1 MKEIPRDIERDV
13 YGEGGVVGELE
24 GEVAKMLG
32 KPAAV
37 FLPMGQQIALR
48 VHADRRDSRT
58 VLWHPF
64 CHLADN
70 EADGYRRLHGLHG
83 KAVGEPSRLLTINDL
98 EKVAERPAALLLEL
112 PQRDL
117 GGQLPAWHDLVA
129 QVEGPEQGRGVHMDG
144 ARLVGVRAVL
154 RAFTA
159 GDLRALRHRLR
170 VVLQA
175 TRRAPRGPP

>member
-1 MKEIPRDIERDV
+1 VEEGTVVAASPEVRARIERSLETNRIKTAEDYMKEIPRDIERDV

-37 FLPMGQQIALR
+37 FLPTGTMGQQIALR
-48 VHADRRDSRT
+48 VHADRRNSRT

-98 EKVAERPAALLLEL
+98 EKVAERPAALLLVL

-129 QVEGPEQGRGVHMDG
+129 QVDWGLFVMKRGV
-144 ARLVGVRAVL
+144 V
-154 RAFTA
+154 
-159 GDLRALRHRLR
+159 
-170 VVLQA
+170 
-175 TRRAPRGPP
+175 PC